1 MKETIGKTDI
11 KTLRWFLIRRFL
23 YSILFIYIIEELLSL
38 FLRLWFWPM
47 AVRFLQIE
55 ELTVNIDSRSVLYL
69 FLQLFLM
76 TIVSFLPEQIGNI
89 VQRILV
95 QWLGDHVR
103 LGFDV
108 PVLERI
114 TDPQAA
120 RIYQIALLLLFAF
133 MLMIMLLPYIASA
146 LWYGRTV
153 SAKMAELLKEEKG
166 RKEAYDRQRNLLL
179 SDIAHDIRTPLTTV
193 CGYSKALQEGVVS
206 EPEKRQEYLQAIFA
220 KSMRMNE
227 LITLLFE
234 YVQLDSDGFSLHKEF
249 GDPGELLRENI
260 ALLYADFEEKGIT
273 LQIEIPETPFSY
285 EMDRIQLGR
294 AVTNILTN
302 ALRYNDR
309 GVNVI
314 IRLREDGQIYI
325 GDNGKKIEN
334 DLAEHIFEPFY
345 RGDPA
350 RSTEGGTGLGLS
362 IAAKIV
368 EMHGGSLRLEQ
379 DCEDGCSKAF
389 IIMLS

>member
-1 MKETIGKTDI
+1 MKETLGKTDI

-23 YSILFIYIIEELLSL
+23 YSILFIYITEELLSL
-38 FLRLWFWPM
+38 FLRLRFWPL
-47 AVRFLQIE
+47 VVSFLQIE

-69 FLQLFLM
+69 FLQLFL
-76 TIVSFLPEQIGNI
+76 IVLASFLPEQIGNI
-89 VQRILV
+89 VQRILI
-95 QWLGDHVR
+95 QWLGDHVQ
-103 LGFDV
+103 LEFDV

-120 RIYQIALLLLFAF
+120 RIYQIALLLLFAL
-133 MLMIMLLPYIASA
+133 MLFIMLLPYIAAA

-153 SAKMAELLKEEKG
+153 SGKMAELLEEEKA

-193 CGYSKALQEGVVS
+193 CGYSKALQEGVVKS
-206 EPEKRQEYLQAIFA
+206 EKQQEYLQVIFA

-234 YVQLDSDGFSLHKEF
+234 YVQLDSDGFILHKESC
-249 GDPGELLRENI
+249 DLGELLRENI

-302 ALRYNDR
+302 ALRYNDK
-309 GVNVI
+309 GVSVI

-325 GDNGKKIEN
+325 GDNGKRIEN

-345 RGDPA
+345 RGDTA

-368 EMHGGSLRLEQ
+368 EMHGGSLYLKQ
-379 DCEDGCSKAF
+379 NCEDGCTKAF

>member
-1 MKETIGKTDI
+1 MKETIGKIDI

-23 YSILFIYIIEELLSL
+23 YSILFIYITEELLSL
-38 FLRLWFWPM
+38 FLRLRFWPM
-47 AVRFLQIE
+47 AVRLLQIE
-55 ELTVNIDSRSVLYL
+55 ELTLSIDRQSILYL
-69 FLQLFLM
+69 LLQLFL
-76 TIVSFLPEQIGNI
+76 IVLVSFLPEQVGNI

-114 TDPQAA
+114 TDPQSAG
-120 RIYQIALLLLFAF
+120 IYQIALLLLFAF
-133 MLMIMLLPYIASA
+133 MLFVMLLPYIVAA

-153 SAKMAELLKEEKG
+153 SGKMEELLEAEKA

-249 GDPGELLRENI
+249 GDLGELLRENI
-260 ALLYADFEEKGIT
+260 ALLYADFEERGIT

-294 AVTNILTN
+294 VITNILTN
-302 ALRYNDR
+302 ALRYNDK
-309 GVNVI
+309 GANVI
-314 IRLREDGQIYI
+314 IRLREGRQIYI
-325 GDNGKKIEN
+325 GDNGRKIES

-379 DCEDGCSKAF
+379 NCEDSCTKAF